1 MLSAEGLLCAAPTR
15 SVWFWC
21 RAGWVA
27 FLGALASTIA
37 AIPGTNNL
45 LAFVVDIALLTLF
58 AVANVKIDEYNRRL
72 SGANSE

>member
-1 MLSAEGLLCAAPTR
+1 M
-15 SVWFWC
+15 
-21 RAGWVA
+21 
-27 FLGALASTIA
+27 A

-58 AVANVKIDEYNRRL
+58 AVSHRRPQDRFADAAVARLSWQPGQGGTNGAVANVKIDEYNRRL